1 MQTAETRRS
10 NLTVLLGT
18 VMRVDRYSNGVV
30 HRVEATG
37 PDGDRIVI
45 DVFDRKRHT
54 GAVRVVWD
62 PLGVRSPSLAQSRPR
77 HLAIL
82 APGLAALT
90 VVAWYVSV

>member
-18 VMRVDRYSNGVV
+18 VMRVDRYGNGVV

-62 PLGVRSPSLAQSRPR
+62 PMGVRAPSLEQSGPR
-77 HLAIL
+77 HLALL